1 MLTALRWMQEID
13 ELFKIFRVLG
23 TPDETTWPGVS
34 RYPDYKDTFPR
45 WPARNLAE
53 LVPTLEPAGIDVLS
67 LMLRRGI
74 VLPKG
79 FESTD
84 WHARVLTMFHHAQV

>member
-1 MLTALRWMQEID
+1 M
-13 ELFKIFRVLG
+13 
-23 TPDETTWPGVS
+23 S

-67 LMLRRGI
+67 LMLRYGTMLL
-74 VLPKG
+74 LP
-79 FESTD
+79 TD
-84 WHARVLTMFHHAQV
+84 KHVCILVPDQSVPTADMIRKDE